1 MQPSAGDHI
10 TPTIELRKPLGAGG
24 MGHVWIAWH
33 AGLHTEVVVKLIAA
47 DLAQDP
53 AMVARFSR
61 EAAAAAQVR
70 SPHVVQIFD
79 HGVTATG
86 HPYIAMERLEGESLR
101 ERLDRT
107 GVVPPRELAVIV
119 GQCARALS
127 RAHERG
133 VVHRDIKPD
142 NVFLTDLGAD
152 EPFVKVLDFGIAKTE
167 AGPSSATTTGAVL
180 GSPFYMSP
188 EQILGKKDVDFH
200 TDLWSLGVLTYE
212 ALLGVRPFA
221 GETIGALSISIC
233 REDLPVPSSQ
243 RAGVPASFDDWF
255 ARACAREPRRRFAS
269 VGELADQL
277 KAALAAAP
285 ATLGPVISPL
295 AFAPTAQ
302 LGSTTAAAV
311 SQAQAPT
318 SSARRVVALVAVA
331 VLGCVAG
338 LVVYQLRS
346 APPPVEV
353 SSPKVSAATGSTPP
367 GPASSST
374 TTPAPPTASTEPTIT
389 TKPQPATEPKKKG
402 AAVPSAA
409 PSTSASASS
418 SVSAPPSKPAAT
430 GVDHDPQIF

>member
-1 MQPSAGDHI
+1 M

-24 MGHVWIAWH
+24 MGHVSIAWH

-119 GQCARALS
+119 GQCARALA

-233 REDLPVPSSQ
+233 REPLPMPSSQ
-243 RAGVPASFDDWF
+243 RAGVPPSVDEWF
-255 ARACAREPRRRFAS
+255 ARACARANRASASRRWGAGRPAQGRVRRGTGDARPRDQPARLRANGAAGLDDRCCREPAASTAEQRAAGGGARCRGRPGLRRR
-269 VGELADQL
+269 
-277 KAALAAAP
+277 
-285 ATLGPVISPL
+285 
-295 AFAPTAQ
+295 
-302 LGSTTAAAV
+302 
-311 SQAQAPT
+311 
-318 SSARRVVALVAVA
+318 ARRVRTAQPAEPR
-331 VLGCVAG
+331 GG
-338 LVVYQLRS
+338 LVSEGLLRGRVDAIS
-346 APPPVEV
+346 IRLVVDDHPGAPCCEHRASEHNQALARHRSEEEEPSHPEWHAVHLRQREPLCERA
-353 SSPKVSAATGSTPP
+353 SLQASRNGCGS
-367 GPASSST
+367 
-374 TTPAPPTASTEPTIT
+374 
-389 TKPQPATEPKKKG
+389 
-402 AAVPSAA
+402 
-409 PSTSASASS
+409 
-418 SVSAPPSKPAAT
+418 
-430 GVDHDPQIF
+430 